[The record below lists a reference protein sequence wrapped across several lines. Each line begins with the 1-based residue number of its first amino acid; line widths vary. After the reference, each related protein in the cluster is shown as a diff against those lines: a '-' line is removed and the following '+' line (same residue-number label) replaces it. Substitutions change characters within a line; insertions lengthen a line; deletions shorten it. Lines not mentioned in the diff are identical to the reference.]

1 MNILHAFQR
10 ILILSIGLLLS
21 GAAWGSPLSES
32 LQQFFKQ
39 GIVYNG
45 AQAELIGIIREPN
58 IQGKVHWVLPPLRR
72 HATRISM
79 IAKQGEG
86 RTARCWY
93 VSINVHWWA
102 NVVTVRQELPTRSLL
117 QASMLQV
124 ERQDIAGQGR
134 IFWTSKKGLLGMRL
148 TRPMHAHD
156 VVFSNMVKRPPLLQ
170 RGDRVSIV
178 AGNDFFSVRADGVV
192 MRTGGLGDKVLV
204 QNMRS
209 KERVQAIIVDA
220 HTVKVHI

>member
-10 ILILSIGLLLS
+10 ILILSSCLLLS

-39 GIVYNG
+39 GIVYEG

-58 IQGKVHWVLPPLRR
+58 IQGEVRWILPPLRR
-72 HATRISM
+72 HASRISV
-79 IAKQGEG
+79 IAEQGEG
-86 RTARCWY
+86 RMAHRWY
-93 VSINVHWWA
+93 VSVKVHWWA
-102 NVVTVRQELPTRSLL
+102 NVVTVRQELPSRSLL

-124 ERQDIAGQGR
+124 ERQDVAGQGR
-134 IFWTSKKGLLGMRL
+134 VFWTSKKGLLGMRL

-170 RGDRVSIV
+170 RGDRVEIL
-178 AGNDFFSVRADGVV
+178 AGNNFFSVRADGVA
-192 MRTGGLGDKVLV
+192 MGTGSLGDKILV

-209 KERVQAIIVDA
+209 KERVQAIIIDA